1 MTFFRSKYPGGLFLK
16 CGCSPCLWLAIRQL
30 TQIAMCPADF
40 RDGGG
45 YYIDVGCSRLIA
57 DGKVKIKQGVE
68 IEKLTKDG
76 VLFKDG
82 VELKADIST
91 LRSFAGLRFHL
102 C

>member
-1 MTFFRSKYPGGLFLK
+1 MCVFFSRV
-16 CGCSPCLWLAIRQL
+16 CGSWQTGNSRESRCR
-30 TQIAMCPADF
+30 ADF

-76 VLFKDG
+76 ILFKDG

-91 LRSFAGLRFHL
+91 LRVFLASLPSHL

>member
-1 MTFFRSKYPGGLFLK
+1 MFVAGEL
-16 CGCSPCLWLAIRQL
+16 QL
-30 TQIAMCPADF
+30 TQIATDF

-57 DGKVKIKQGVE
+57 DGKIKIKQGVE

-76 VLFKDG
+76 ILFKDG
-82 VELKADIST
+82 VELKADISK
-91 LRSFAGLRFHL
+91 LSSFAGLLFYLELTPLSLRSHPGV

>member
-1 MTFFRSKYPGGLFLK
+1 MRLFRVCDRWRTGNLPESR
-16 CGCSPCLWLAIRQL
+16 CR
-30 TQIAMCPADF
+30 ADF

-57 DGKVKIKQGVE
+57 DGKIKIKQGVE

-76 VLFKDG
+76 ILFKDG
-82 VELKADIST
+82 VELKADISK
-91 LRSFAGLRFHL
+91 LRSFLAGLPSHL